1 MATAKG
7 EKTSGVS
14 REAAGF
20 LKRNQDSL
28 LLALLVVYV
37 VLLAVG
43 TVAELF
49 HIESILRWPIYR

>member
-1 MATAKG
+1 MATAKD

-14 REAAGF
+14 READGF

-37 VLLAVG
+37 VLLAIG